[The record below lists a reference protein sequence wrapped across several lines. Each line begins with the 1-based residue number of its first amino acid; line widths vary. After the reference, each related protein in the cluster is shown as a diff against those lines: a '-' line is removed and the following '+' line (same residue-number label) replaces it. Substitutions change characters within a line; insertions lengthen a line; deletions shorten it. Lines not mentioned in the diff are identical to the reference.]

1 VQRDQLLDPCH
12 EPRQRLRCR
21 VTTEQLGDRAQ
32 RFLGAAG
39 TMLDECQAATR
50 QRHLLASGVE
60 GLPQGHEAFSRRGM
74 SRPPT
79 GRLATQVAACG
90 RRRGGR
96 RSPLCSRTSRASTR
110 CACATSPL
118 LPASRRCPG
127 LLGHGIPGT
136 KPSRVR
142 ATVRIA
148 RAMRKKPLPPTRSR
162 RRRRAP
168 TTADQKG
175 SRRSRARALGLAVPV
190 EVLDLLDS
198 ERPRTRARGSGSR
211 CKRGGA
217 LARGELAA
225 AVVAPEVPCHRDV
238 VGAPPVRLPRRS

>member
-1 VQRDQLLDPCH
+1 MSWVALLAFGGAPSVQRDQLLDPCH

-60 GLPQGHEAFSRRGM
+60 GLPQGHEAF
-74 SRPPT
+74 
-79 GRLATQVAACG
+79 

-142 ATVRIA
+142 ATVRSA
-148 RAMRKKPLPPTRSR
+148 RAMRKEPP
-162 RRRRAP
+162 P
-168 TTADQKG
+168 AD
-175 SRRSRARALGLAVPV
+175 AITPAT
-190 EVLDLLDS
+190 
-198 ERPRTRARGSGSR
+198 PRTNDSR
-211 CKRGGA
+211 LKRGAVGHEPVLCA
-217 LARGELAA
+217 WLSLWKFWTCWTVSVPGPAHAA
-225 AVVAPEVPCHRDV
+225 AVPGVNVVVHLLVASWP
-238 VGAPPVRLPRRS
+238 LPSSHPK